1 MDCLD
6 NCWTKLSEQEP
17 EENQHCLVMD
27 ADDQYQYGVAACVW
41 SLGSFSAIT
50 ALLTAENHD
59 GGAWISLDVNK
70 DMCYWQPINYGGRK

>member
-17 EENQHCLVMD
+17 EENQHCLLMD

-41 SLGSFSAIT
+41 SHGSFSAIT
-50 ALLTAENHD
+50 SMLSAENFD
-59 GGAWISLDVNK
+59 GGAHITVNYSPSDV
-70 DMCYWQPINYGGRK
+70 YWQPINYGGRK